1 MAHQGF
7 VQLIII
13 LVLLLVILS
22 LLGVSLSSLIQ
33 NKTLKENFSFVF
45 NFLRLAWEKWL
56 AGPVLAT
63 WDFML
68 RIMTGYIGEPLL
80 KALERVKP

>member
-13 LVLLLVILS
+13 FVLFLVILS
-22 LLGVSLSSLIQ
+22 LLGVSLSSFIQ

-45 NFLRLAWEKWL
+45 DFLRLAWEKWL

-63 WDFML
+63 WDFTF
-68 RIMTGYIGEPLL
+68 RFMTEFVGEPVL
-80 KALERVKP
+80 KALERVAP

>member
-7 VQLIII
+7 VQFIVIF
-13 LVLLLVILS
+13 VLLLVILS
-22 LLGVSLSSLIQ
+22 LLGVSLSSLLQ

-63 WDFML
+63 WDFTL
-68 RIMTGYIGEPLL
+68 RIMTEFVGEPIL
-80 KALERVKP
+80 KVLERIKP